1 MRLLAAPLLAALAG
15 AGCAAQIDYA
25 PLDPA
30 PHAMTARTPESVEIF
45 TGNEPARH
53 HVMVGKLDMSDPSI
67 TGDALVR
74 KLRYAAAQRG
84 CDALLFTTAT
94 SRGATCL
101 VYNDSGPDPAA
112 KPLSEA
118 PQHGGY

>member
-1 MRLLAAPLLAALAG
+1 MKRLVILCAAAL
-15 AGCAAQIDYA
+15 AGCAAQVDYA

-30 PHAMTARTPESVEIF
+30 PHAMTARTPESVELF
-45 TGNEPARH
+45 TGNEPSRH
-53 HVMVGKLDMSDPSI
+53 HVLVGKLDMTDPSV

-74 KLRYAAAQRG
+74 KLRYEAAQRG

-94 SRGATCL
+94 SRGADCI
-101 VYNDSGPDPAA
+101 VYNDSGPGPAP
-112 KPLSEA
+112 KPMSEA